1 MRRRDLIALLGGAA
15 TLLPFA
21 GHAQQGDK
29 MRRIGILAAAPFKE
43 FDSLRQRLRELGWSE
58 GQNVGFAY
66 RWAEGDDTR

>member
-29 MRRIGILAAAPFKE
+29 MRRIGILDDHDPAPVA
-43 FDSLRQRLRELGWSE
+43 R
-58 GQNVGFAY
+58 A
-66 RWAEGDDTR
+66 

>member
-29 MRRIGILAAAPFKE
+29 MRRIGILAAAPAHPI
-43 FDSLRQRLRELGWSE
+43 DSFRERLR
-58 GQNVGFAY
+58 
-66 RWAEGDDTR
+66 